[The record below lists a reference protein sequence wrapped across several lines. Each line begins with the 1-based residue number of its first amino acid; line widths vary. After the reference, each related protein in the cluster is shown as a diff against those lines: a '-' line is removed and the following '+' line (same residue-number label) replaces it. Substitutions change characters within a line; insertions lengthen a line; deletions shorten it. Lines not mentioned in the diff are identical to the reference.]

1 MIDVVEKFQPR
12 MRRIYLLLNGI
23 VGRDE
28 NGRSWAQKR
37 SVGLRP
43 WLAQEDDSL
52 GMMGR
57 YSKNNF
63 ERTLQDFKYSFQSSV
78 LTLLELLEEEKT
90 IRQTSI
96 EYSVLTKRY
105 SLVSE
110 RGLREGWH
118 FFERTLIWKLLR
130 NGDDIGCRCTVLT
143 IRRLSFNHCAN

>member
-1 MIDVVEKFQPR
+1 
-12 MRRIYLLLNGI
+12 
-23 VGRDE
+23 
-28 NGRSWAQKR
+28 
-37 SVGLRP
+37 
-43 WLAQEDDSL
+43 
-52 GMMGR
+52 MGR

-118 FFERTLIWKLLR
+118 FFERTLI
-130 NGDDIGCRCTVLT
+130 
-143 IRRLSFNHCAN
+143 